1 MSFLFKSK
9 KSQQQ
14 GALPAATRNIGSSH
28 GQESGIPTLNG
39 HLAVKDAEKGRS
51 GQQLQTPSGASSA
64 NNSLNSLPGGSNG
77 ANTEPKLLRE
87 RSDSDVHNGRM
98 GLTRNPSDSPYPWT
112 QRRMTF
118 TAGALPFP
126 RYGAAVNSN
135 ASKEGSIYLM
145 GGLINGSTVKGD
157 LWMVEAGH
165 SGMACYQVPTTAE
178 GPGPRVGHAS
188 LLVGNAFIVF
198 GGDTKMDEN
207 DVLDDTLYL
216 LNTSTKAWSRALPA
230 GPRPAG
236 RYGHTLN
243 ILGSKI
249 YIFGGQVEGQFF
261 NDLVAFDLNALQA
274 ASNRW
279 ELLIA
284 SGPVDPEKPTVPP
297 ARTNHSMIT
306 WNDKLYLFGG
316 TDGHEWFNDVWTYD
330 PRTNEWEKLACIGFI
345 PSPREGHSAALVN
358 DTMYIFGG
366 RNENGVD
373 QGDLAAFRIS
383 SRRWY
388 MFQNMGP
395 SPSPRSGH
403 SMTAFGK
410 NIVVL
415 AGEPSSQPADPAE
428 LSLAYVLDTSK
439 IRYPAIENQTTPQ
452 PSTGQIAPPVR
463 KNSGGQTGI
472 PQSKAAAINRDTPL
486 PGQNYSRG
494 LERGSNAPQSG
505 AVSSKLPRAANAQG
519 PPGPP
524 PQQQPPQPRANG
536 IVAGANGLRNQAA
549 PKPERGYGPPVDTAR
564 AASFERE
571 NQGPVV
577 TESPQYHDFD
587 RGHDSL
593 EQARSTMHSKSSS
606 YHKVSMDTAQSSP
619 SRSGLRSTTQR
630 ESQESMDQPS
640 SRPSVDTQARLSR
653 EGQQVSMDSGLGSSP
668 DLNNQNDE
676 LVRELEA
683 AKSRNAWLASELALA
698 RKAGY
703 QANASNSPIL
713 DERAAD
719 AFGDDERPLLEALVK
734 MRTEL
739 ANVQDSIDSQA
750 IAAAARIA
758 EIEKQRDA
766 AINEAVYAKAKLAAH
781 GGSAVSTPQLDGER
795 GANTPDSDR
804 LPEINRRL
812 ASSLAAQTELSS
824 RVDGL
829 IQEIEAEKR
838 ARQAA
843 EETAEAAQ
851 KRVAELDS
859 YKQRNTVEADSLRA
873 KLHEVQKVA
882 REEAAN
888 AAEAHATSRLLT
900 VDKNELSAKLTKAL
914 EDARNYSSVL
924 QSLRD
929 GLNASSDK
937 ALVLERKLE
946 EERSQRDILE
956 NKLQQL
962 KAEHEL
968 RTTELETTN
977 RRLRDTEELAEKHA
991 EEARTH
997 RQAVLAGIGRVTER
1011 DEDEHNAADE
1021 RVTILQQQVQIANAM
1036 VRKNQEAADTEA
1048 EKLRRAEE
1056 RIAGLEA
1063 YQEQV
1068 SRESLQTRRQLQA
1081 ALREVQSLHREKAD
1095 MTQHFERQHLE
1106 SNALEVQL
1114 KTLKTLLEE
1123 RGVNAADVRRSRALD
1138 SPNSRFSTP
1147 ELNRIR
1153 ELEQQLEVS
1162 FKAHDE
1168 LRSVYE
1174 QREHEVSKEWEEK
1187 LAALDNDHQAAVK
1200 YLRGTEKMLSKM
1212 KQELQR
1218 YKNSNTEL
1226 EREIAGAREQLAKNA
1241 EREAVPP
1248 EWETERNQLHDDLA
1262 RIQSSVKADISSLE
1276 SRISQLQ
1283 SDLATVSADRDAA
1296 LHHAQDLETSIAHAR
1311 QELETFRHEN
1321 ALLEERTRDAERR
1334 CQLFLDQFESSVDN
1348 YRRMSQL
1355 QSISANGSLSMGG
1368 THKRTHDSISG
1379 DSIYSQQ
1386 SEDDPTTPL
1395 AVPQNPYQAQAQA
1408 ARNSV
1413 ALDSLATELDALRTH
1428 WETTNK
1434 NYRLDD
1440 KFDFERTP
1448 TTPGGGEGMMA
1459 GSLVGWR
1466 KRMELEDDG
1475 QLEGKG
1481 TGLGVGIEEGGGEF
1495 ERKRSSPVRDA
1506 EGEGKPVS

>member
-1 MSFLFKSK
+1 M
-9 KSQQQ
+9 
-14 GALPAATRNIGSSH
+14 
-28 GQESGIPTLNG
+28 
-39 HLAVKDAEKGRS
+39 
-51 GQQLQTPSGASSA
+51 
-64 NNSLNSLPGGSNG
+64 
-77 ANTEPKLLRE
+77 
-87 RSDSDVHNGRM
+87 
-98 GLTRNPSDSPYPWT
+98 
-112 QRRMTF
+112 
-118 TAGALPFP
+118 
-126 RYGAAVNSN
+126 
-135 ASKEGSIYLM
+135 
-145 GGLINGSTVKGD
+145 
-157 LWMVEAGH
+157 
-165 SGMACYQVPTTAE
+165 
-178 GPGPRVGHAS
+178 
-188 LLVGNAFIVF
+188 
-198 GGDTKMDEN
+198 
-207 DVLDDTLYL
+207 
-216 LNTSTKAWSRALPA
+216 
-230 GPRPAG
+230 
-236 RYGHTLN
+236 
-243 ILGSKI
+243 
-249 YIFGGQVEGQFF
+249 
-261 NDLVAFDLNALQA
+261 
-274 ASNRW
+274 
-279 ELLIA
+279 
-284 SGPVDPEKPTVPP
+284 
-297 ARTNHSMIT
+297 
-306 WNDKLYLFGG
+306 
-316 TDGHEWFNDVWTYD
+316 WTYD

-439 IRYPAIENQTTPQ
+439 IRYPASENQPTPQ

-494 LERGSNAPQSG
+494 LERVSNVPQSG
-505 AVSSKLPRAANAQG
+505 AVNSKLPRATNAQG

-536 IVAGANGLRNQAA
+536 IVTSANSLRDQAA
-549 PKPERGYGPPVDTAR
+549 SKPERGYGPPVDTAR

-571 NQGPVV
+571 NQGSVV

-593 EQARSTMHSKSSS
+593 EQARSTVHSKSSS
-606 YHKVSMDTAQSSP
+606 YHKVSMDTVQSSP
-619 SRSGLRSTTQR
+619 SRSGSRSTTQR
-630 ESQESMDQPS
+630 ESQESMNQPS
-640 SRPSVDTQARLSR
+640 SRPSVDAQARLSR
-653 EGQQVSMDSGLGSSP
+653 DGQHAPMDSGLGSSP
-668 DLNNQNDE
+668 DLSHQNDE

-758 EIEKQRDA
+758 EVEKQRDA

-795 GANTPDSDR
+795 GTNTPDSDR
-804 LPEINRRL
+804 LPEMNRRL

-838 ARQAA
+838 ARHAA

-859 YKQRNTVEADSLRA
+859 YKQRNTVEVDSLRA

-888 AAEAHATSRLLT
+888 AAEAHTSSRLLT

-914 EDARNYSSVL
+914 EDARNYSSIL

-929 GLNASSDK
+929 ALNASSDK
-937 ALVLERKLE
+937 ALVLERRLE
-946 EERSQRDILE
+946 EERSERDILE

-968 RTTELETTN
+968 RATELETTN

-1011 DEDEHNAADE
+1011 NEDEHDAADE

-1081 ALREVQSLHREKAD
+1081 ALREVQALHSEKAD
-1095 MTQHFERQHLE
+1095 MTQHLERQHLE

-1187 LAALDNDHQAAVK
+1187 LATLDNDHQAAVK

-1226 EREIAGAREQLAKNA
+1226 EREIAGAREQLAKSA

-1248 EWETERNQLHDDLA
+1248 EWETERTQLHDDLA

-1276 SRISQLQ
+1276 SRISTLQ
-1283 SDLATVSADRDAA
+1283 SDLAAVSADRDAA
-1296 LHHAQDLETSIAHAR
+1296 LHHAQDLETAIASAR
-1311 QELETFRHEN
+1311 QELESFRHEN

-1334 CQLFLDQFESSVDN
+1334 CQLFLDQFETSVDN

-1355 QSISANGSLSMGG
+1355 QSLPPNSLNNPNSNSSGTY
-1368 THKRTHDSISG
+1368 THKRAHDSISG

-1395 AVPQNPYQAQAQA
+1395 AAPQNPYQASQV

-1428 WETTNK
+1428 WETTNR
-1434 NYRLDD
+1434 NYRGDD
-1440 KFDFERTP
+1440 RFDFERTP
-1448 TTPGGGEGMMA
+1448 TTPGGGEG
-1459 GSLVGWR
+1459 GLGGWR
-1466 KRMELEDDG
+1466 KRMEIDHDG

-1481 TGLGVGIEEGGGEF
+1481 TGLGVGIGEGNGEY
-1495 ERKRSSPVRDA
+1495 ERKRTSPARDA
-1506 EGEGKPVS
+1506 EGEGKAVS